1 MKRSSLLALIL
12 ALLLLLPACGQ
23 PVSAP
28 EEAPADAG
36 AAAEAPTEAAVPDGD
51 DSGRYLLSD
60 TGEAI
65 IDDVDLSR

>member
-12 ALLLLLPACGQ
+12 ALLFLLPACGQ

-28 EEAPADAG
+28 AEAPAVTGSAVDAP
-36 AAAEAPTEAAVPDGD
+36 AEAAVPDRD

-65 IDDVDLSR
+65 IDDVDLS